1 MAYEIHQLLE
11 AMIENG
17 ASDLHLHVG
26 RAPSLRVSGSV
37 ISIDGPALTPEDT
50 ENLVQSI
57 TPPRSAGAL
66 EARRRLRFRFFLPQE
81 SSVSG
86 ECLSR

>member
-37 ISIDGPALTPEDT
+37 ISIDGPALTPEDP
-50 ENLVQSI
+50 EN
-57 TPPRSAGAL
+57 
-66 EARRRLRFRFFLPQE
+66 
-81 SSVSG
+81 
-86 ECLSR
+86 